1 MNTNKTKMSK
11 LLDKL
16 LEYLIRRRWKTLWD
30 RCSNSKEYAIRRKKY
45 EGMIW
50 ELKQNKDDE
59 KM

>member
-1 MNTNKTKMSK
+1 MSK

-30 RCSNSKEYAIRRKKY
+30 RCSDSKEYAIRRKKY

-50 ELKQNKDDE
+50 ELKQNKDE
-59 KM
+59 YIN